1 MSKYI
6 RNTIIN
12 FFNYSVISL
21 NDDIIQ
27 HIEKQVEKGIYA
39 FQIIYT
45 ADASLGNDLIM
56 KFELAKPLDYKLVE
70 IEYEAEAFETDFD
83 TLRKDPN
90 FQLAMQ
96 DLTKTNAPANASQLV
111 NLALGGNA

>member
-70 IEYEAEAFETDFD
+70 IEYVGKSKYFSYDGGKTYKYNEYETLLFD
-83 TLRKDPN
+83 PSIIREEKLK
-90 FQLAMQ
+90 
-96 DLTKTNAPANASQLV
+96 K
-111 NLALGGNA
+111 LGLND